1 MTQLN
6 DQSPQPAPTASG
18 NAAIR
23 MPVQTPAEPLA
34 AGYLPTSIPASMP
47 QVTEV
52 PAASNGLAVAA
63 LILGLASIVFC
74 WWGIAA
80 FTMIVLAIV
89 FGSIGIR
96 RANAG
101 APQKNLAV
109 AGLCCGI
116 VGFIAYLVIG
126 IVTFGLFLLI

>member
-6 DQSPQPAPTASG
+6 DQSPQPTSKASD

-23 MPVQTPAEPLA
+23 MPAQTTAEPLA
-34 AGYLPTSIPASMP
+34 ASYLPPSMP
-47 QVTEV
+47 QVAGV
-52 PAASNGLAVAA
+52 SAASNGMAVAA
-63 LILGLASIVFC
+63 LILGIASIVFC

-80 FTMIVLAIV
+80 LAMVVLAIV
-89 FGSIGIR
+89 FGSIGIQ